1 MKNCKIL
8 KPIHQKQTKLKT
20 TKERKNQK
28 RNPEARKERNKKRAN
43 VEKPYEVGVV
53 QGIVGLGIGISGV
66 VIDGGNGVKEVI
78 GEREVARDEVESRN
92 QRLSLVMVVDMAMAL
107 GLGLGL
113 AFQLS
118 HGSSMAM
125 AGERNGPFFLTA
137 I

>member
-1 MKNCKIL
+1 M
-8 KPIHQKQTKLKT
+8 
-20 TKERKNQK
+20 
-28 RNPEARKERNKKRAN
+28 
-43 VEKPYEVGVV
+43 
-53 QGIVGLGIGISGV
+53 
-66 VIDGGNGVKEVI
+66 VIDGGNGVKEVV
-78 GEREVARDEVESRN
+78 GEGEVARDEVESRN

-113 AFQLS
+113 GLALQLS